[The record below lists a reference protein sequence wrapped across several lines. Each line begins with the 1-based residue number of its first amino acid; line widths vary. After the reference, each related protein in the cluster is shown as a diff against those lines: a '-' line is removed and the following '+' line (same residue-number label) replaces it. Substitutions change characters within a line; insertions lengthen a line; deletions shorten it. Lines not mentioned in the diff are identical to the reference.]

1 MLEDDKHLA
10 KKKKKKEQDVENS
23 EFRVQVEWTSC
34 MKKVTFKQ

>member
-1 MLEDDKHLA
+1 MLEDDKHLV
-10 KKKKKKEQDVENS
+10 KKRTGCR